1 LVRRQ
6 NRKSVL
12 KSGEA
17 KIRLSLRAVD
27 PVKEGRELNEL
38 AAGVHEVQVENLLAS
53 HRREK
58 AEDELKEGATSP
70 S

>member
-1 LVRRQ
+1 
-6 NRKSVL
+6 L
-12 KSGEA
+12 KSGKT

-27 PVKEGRELNEL
+27 PVKEGCELNEL

-58 AEDELKEGATSP
+58 AEDKLKEEPTSP